1 MENFSQKEGGDIAGY
16 PFLVRFILEFFSGVS
31 ENHWEENRLWLRRG
45 KE

>member
-1 MENFSQKEGGDIAGY
+1 MGNFRQKEGGDMVGY

-31 ENHWEENRLWLRRG
+31 ENWEENRLWVRRG